1 MVSMRGGGGGRRRSR
16 RCGVRH
22 GRWCRVR
29 HGRRG
34 RRHVGRRR
42 RDVWRRCA
50 ATAFG
55 STRHAALGR
64 RPHARRLDSAARCI
78 HAGAPARRFS
88 PGRSGPAFRLRP
100 WLRTSAATLRIK
112 LLPPLVKCAAL
123 CAALCLCALARSGGR
138 RLRSTAELLARTRAR
153 LTFHGWTRR
162 LLQSLLLPLWLPRRL
177 GWLLQSLPLLLLLLL
192 LLLLP

>member
-1 MVSMRGGGGGRRRSR
+1 MRRGRGGRRRVR
-16 RCGVRH
+16 RR
-22 GRWCRVR
+22 RRRSRVR

-34 RRHVGRRR
+34 RSHVRRRR

-88 PGRSGPAFRLRP
+88 SGRSGPAFRLRP

-153 LTFHGWTRR
+153 LTLRGWTR
-162 LLQSLLLPLWLPRRL
+162 LLQSLLLLLLLWLPRRL
-177 GWLLQSLPLLLLLLL
+177 GWLLHSLPLLLLLLL
-192 LLLLP
+192 LLP